1 MSTIVANT
9 LIAITM
15 VTVIYLVLRV
25 NSLERETEDL
35 YRQLAHHQQD
45 VNELLK
51 ANNPQAYYDYKRK
64 NESRVLREMGIL
76 EQTEPNKKEKK

>member
-1 MSTIVANT
+1 MLTIVTNT

-15 VTVIYLVLRV
+15 VTAIYLVLRV

-51 ANNPQAYYDYKRK
+51 ANNPKAYYDYKLKDENRI
-64 NESRVLREMGIL
+64 RREMGIP
-76 EQTEPNKKEKK
+76 EKENK